1 VGAPHNSGIEIL
13 EGNRMI
19 LEHLCEME
27 LGYRGPFELVK
38 PYGGEEGS
46 GYGEGGG
53 IVLGDKMAGQVRW
66 VNHPRRR
73 SDGRMLPDAGGI
85 VRTRDGA
92 NVMFQMQGRTVF
104 KVDEKGDQKGGQ
116 LLWILFESADEQYL
130 WLNAALCVIEGMID
144 PQTGRMKFNVYACVN
159 ELIA

>member
-1 VGAPHNSGIEIL
+1 
-13 EGNRMI
+13 MI

-27 LGYRGPFELVK
+27 LAYRGPFALVK

-46 GYGEGGG
+46 GYGEGDG
-53 IVLGDKMAGQVRW
+53 IVTGHRIAGKVSW

-85 VRTRDGA
+85 VQTDDGA
-92 NVMFQMQGRTVF
+92 KVMFRMQGRTVF
-104 KVDEKGDQKGGQ
+104 RVNEKGEGKGGQ
-116 LLWILFESADEQYL
+116 LLWILFESDDERYL
-130 WLNAALCVIEGMID
+130 WLNDALCVIEGLID
-144 PQTGRMKFNVYACVN
+144 AQTSRIKFKVYACVN

>member
-1 VGAPHNSGIEIL
+1 
-13 EGNRMI
+13 MI

-27 LGYRGPFELVK
+27 LAYRGSFELVK

-46 GYGEGGG
+46 GYGEGDG
-53 IVLGDKMAGQVRW
+53 VVTGDKIAGQVSW

-85 VRTRDGA
+85 VRTDDGA
-92 NVMFQMQGRTVF
+92 KVMFRMQGRTVF
-104 KVDEKGDQKGGQ
+104 RANEKGEQKGGQ
-116 LLWILFESADEQYL
+116 LLWILFESADERYL
-130 WLNAALCVIEGMID
+130 WLNDALCVIEGVID
-144 PQTGRMKFNVYACVN
+144 PQTMRIKFKVYACVN

>member
-1 VGAPHNSGIEIL
+1 
-13 EGNRMI
+13 MI

-27 LGYRGPFELVK
+27 LAYRGPFELVK

-46 GYGEGGG
+46 GYGEGDG
-53 IVLGDKMAGQVRW
+53 VVTGDKIAGQVSW

-85 VRTRDGA
+85 VRTDDGA
-92 NVMFQMQGRTVF
+92 KVMFRMQGRTVF
-104 KVDEKGDQKGGQ
+104 RANEKGEPKGGQ
-116 LLWILFESADEQYL
+116 LLWILFESADDRYL
-130 WLNAALCVIEGMID
+130 WLNDALCVIEGVID
-144 PQTGRMKFNVYACVN
+144 AQTMRIKFKVYACVN